1 MFYWGIKLLFLKKE
15 IKIKLELLP
24 INGIIIITPLI
35 GKNLDFILIIKK
47 KTAV

>member
-1 MFYWGIKLLFLKKE
+1 MKLPFLKKE
-15 IKIKLELLP
+15 IKIKSELLP

-35 GKNLDFILIIKK
+35 GKNSDFILIIFLK